1 MAVFS
6 FSTKHSYAMKTQTKF
21 KTHFE
26 KTTPKSTDEIKAAC
40 DRIKSY
46 EQQDFDIRSNGNHI
60 WVEVGE
66 KKQHYWSPML
76 HLKLEKSGDDRTY
89 IKGEFAENPLLWVAF
104 LAIKIGSIGI
114 FFLSLVI
121 AYFKWNAGW
130 NFNTELFLMFAMVTV
145 WFTMYLTSENYKRK
159 GASQIKKLHEF
170 VDAIAA

>member
-1 MAVFS
+1 
-6 FSTKHSYAMKTQTKF
+6 MKTRTKF
-21 KTHFE
+21 QSHFE
-26 KTTPKSTDEIKAAC
+26 KATPKSTDEIKAAC
-40 DRIKSY
+40 ERIKSY

-76 HLKLEKSGDDRTY
+76 HLKLEKSEDDHTF

-104 LAIKIGSIGI
+104 LAIKIASIGI
-114 FFLSLVI
+114 FILSLGI
-121 AYFKWNAGW
+121 AYFKWNSGW

-159 GASQIKKLHEF
+159 GARQIEKLHEF